1 MHLCLTSC
9 VVAMLVTEC
18 VSSPSAHYNHHSNSW
33 SSPSTSNTKVDIENN
48 NIWGAM
54 MSHLNYKLS
63 LKNKA
68 ASSFQSIKR
77 LLKMSKPW
85 SQKPMKPWPQKP
97 MKPWP
102 QKPMK
107 PWPQKPMKPWPQKPM
122 KPWPQKP
129 MKPWPQKPMKPWPQK
144 PMKPWPQKPVTPNPW
159 VPITEPVTLP
169 PTTSTT
175 TPQPTTTTTTPTTT
189 TTTTK
194 KPIEDID
201 IGVGAGVVTPPPTT
215 PPPQIDID
223 LTEDYFPFP
232 IINPEEDIDI
242 GVGAGVVFRPEC
254 GCLTRVVPAPSGTSS
269 VSVPFSSP
277 MTRIIKPQ
285 PVSQTNNNHP
295 LLPFYQLIN
304 YVPNVIQSLVP

>member
-1 MHLCLTSC
+1 MG

-33 SSPSTSNTKVDIENN
+33 FSPSTSNTKVDIENN

-107 PWPQKPMKPWPQKPM
+107 PWPQKP
-122 KPWPQKP
+122 
-129 MKPWPQKPMKPWPQK
+129 
-144 PMKPWPQKPVTPNPW
+144 VTPNPW

-175 TPQPTTTTTTPTTT
+175 TPQPTTTITTPTTT

-277 MTRIIKPQ
+277 ITRIIQPQ

-295 LLPFYQLIN
+295 LLPYYQLIN

>member
-1 MHLCLTSC
+1 
-9 VVAMLVTEC
+9 
-18 VSSPSAHYNHHSNSW
+18 
-33 SSPSTSNTKVDIENN
+33 
-48 NIWGAM
+48 
-54 MSHLNYKLS
+54 
-63 LKNKA
+63 
-68 ASSFQSIKR
+68 
-77 LLKMSKPW
+77 
-85 SQKPMKPWPQKP
+85 
-97 MKPWP
+97 
-102 QKPMK
+102 
-107 PWPQKPMKPWPQKPM
+107 MKPWPQKPM

-175 TPQPTTTTTTPTTT
+175 
-189 TTTTK
+189 
-194 KPIEDID
+194 
-201 IGVGAGVVTPPPTT
+201 
-215 PPPQIDID
+215 PQIDID

-269 VSVPFSSP
+269 VSVPFSYP
-277 MTRIIKPQ
+277 ITRIIKPQ
-285 PVSQTNNNHP
+285 PVSKTNNNHP

>member
-1 MHLCLTSC
+1 
-9 VVAMLVTEC
+9 MLVTEC

-85 SQKPMKPWPQKP
+85 S
-97 MKPWP
+97 
-102 QKPMK
+102 
-107 PWPQKPMKPWPQKPM
+107 QKPM

-254 GCLTRVVPAPSGTSS
+254 GCLTRVVPAPSAS
-269 VSVPFSSP
+269 VSRTIVPLSAP
-277 MTRIIKPQ
+277 APVTRIIQPQ
-285 PVSQTNNNHP
+285 PTVQVSHTNNNNP
-295 LLPFYQLIN
+295 LLP
-304 YVPNVIQSLVP
+304 